1 MCKKLPQPDK
11 SRIKLNHLQ
20 SDWYNDEQRPL
31 VGCYEPEVDV
41 TLLTFNIMTIMKS
54 RAVIVPKIWLKID
67 AQTDFKGPV
76 PGGNWWS
83 MKS

>member
-11 SRIKLNHLQ
+11 STIKLNHLQ

-41 TLLTFNIMTIMKS
+41 T
-54 RAVIVPKIWLKID
+54 ID
-67 AQTDFKGPV
+67 FQHHDNHEEQSGYCAENLAED
-76 PGGNWWS
+76 
-83 MKS
+83 